1 MANMLTLI
9 TVEESYSMFQERFGD
24 IVQEGKNFI
33 MRMVEADTNWRLLI
47 AIFIFVGI
55 LYAIDEV
62 GSDNGIIHTLTM
74 SALFFVMFATFITYF
89 TDGFGATDILFKN
102 ADDKITEVEDTIRET
117 EREDVERLIDDTVT
131 ETINYITV
139 PNESKEE
146 LKQQEEHGLNDEMG
160 G

>member
-1 MANMLTLI
+1 MLTLI
-9 TVEESYSMFQERFGD
+9 TIEESYSMFQERFGG
-24 IVQEGKNFI
+24 IVQEGKDFI
-33 MRMVEADTNWRLLI
+33 MRMIEADANWRLLI

-62 GSDNGIIHTLTM
+62 GADDGIIHTLTM
-74 SALFFVMFATFITYF
+74 AALFFVMFATLITYF

-117 EREDVERLIDDTVT
+117 EREDVEKLIDDTVN

-139 PNESKEE
+139 PKENEEKLKEE
-146 LKQQEEHGLNDEMG
+146 EEHGLNDEMSG
-160 G
+160 